1 MSGFNRRHKPI
12 KAGTPLNQIDG
23 VVIVNPTDGDLLVFD
38 ETAGEWENTHAL
50 VGDYTLAGSL
60 TLTDLVISDDLTV
73 TDDLSVGGD
82 AFVTGDLAV
91 TDDFSADAASLN
103 SLNVAGAAVLASTLS
118 IAGTL
123 SGAGFSFSGSGTITG
138 DLTVDD
144 ITVDVLTATS
154 LSIAGATFGNLH
166 VTGPSFF
173 DDDAAFGGNVSV
185 VGNIG
190 VQNLSAAGDLLVG
203 DTALVGTSLQVG
215 PGFGSPS
222 TVLDIDS
229 LDWFN
234 AGALIGR
241 SSMTTASV
249 WTLALGATPETALD
263 ATVNGAVRLY
273 YDNAVK
279 LATTSGG
286 LLVSPGGAG
295 IIDMLDSGN
304 TGQRIRL
311 INTNGGVALVQNTS
325 AGTPAS
331 GFRIYQT
338 DNAGA
343 DEDTWIAGAR
353 NGTVGLYYNGVEAI
367 RTADPATADEF
378 TAAEILHANGSFYPV
393 GLGIRPILD
402 VGTNSTISKSYCGV
416 QLRFITT
423 AWALTTPADSD
434 TTFPIGGVI
443 YFEVGATAGTSTVVA
458 GSGITLQHF
467 TGAAIN
473 TGTRTLA
480 AGAVGELR
488 RRSATIWIITGVGI
502 T

>member
-286 LLVSPGGAG
+286 LLVSPGGSG

-304 TGQRIRL
+304 TGQRLRL

-325 AGTPAS
+325 AGTPSA
-331 GFRIYQT
+331 GFRLYQT

-343 DEDTWIAGAR
+343 DEESWITGAR
-353 NGTVGLYYNGVEAI
+353 NGAVSLYYNGVEAL
-367 RTADPATADEF
+367 RTIDEGAADEY
-378 TAAEILHANGSFYPV
+378 TAAEIRHEDGNFYPV
-393 GLGIRPILD
+393 GLGVLPPLNISADTTLTRIH
-402 VGTNSTISKSYCGV
+402 VGLRLQAISAARV
-416 QLRFITT
+416 
-423 AWALTTPADSD
+423 LTTPGSTD
-434 TTFPIGGVI
+434 TDWPVGGYAVI
-443 YFEVGATAGTSTVVA
+443 AAGAASAGSTVVA
-458 GSGITLQHF
+458 GSGITLAWF
-467 TGAAIN
+467 TGAAVTN
-473 TGTRTLA
+473 GTRTLA
-480 AGAVGELR
+480 AGAIVWLYR
-488 RRSATIWIITGVGI
+488 RAAATFDIYGWGI
-502 T
+502 S